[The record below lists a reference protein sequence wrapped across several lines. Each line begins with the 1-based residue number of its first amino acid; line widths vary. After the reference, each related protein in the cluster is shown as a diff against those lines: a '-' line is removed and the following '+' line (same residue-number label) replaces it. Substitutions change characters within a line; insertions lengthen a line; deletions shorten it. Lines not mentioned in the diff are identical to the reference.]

1 MLVGAFAF
9 NGRLLR
15 VSVRPD
21 YGLVKWAGAV
31 VGPESNQPPSGVFVC
46 VCENRTGVARSGA
59 LAMAVLRPAAWPDWF
74 EAERQQRATRP
85 PLNLPQSRARS
96 RPFVPDVRPWSLPL
110 TKPRHLQ
117 LADPWGGR
125 ERSARHCPPGRP
137 DRGEGLGRSVSA
149 SRTARSEWGRALHLR
164 TFPRPSLAIL
174 RGRFHPRPV
183 QKQDSGAR
191 VGRCYECAADLRA
204 AGDGVSSPWSSTSKA
219 SGWSCRPGPR

>member
-1 MLVGAFAF
+1 
-9 NGRLLR
+9 
-15 VSVRPD
+15 
-21 YGLVKWAGAV
+21 
-31 VGPESNQPPSGVFVC
+31 
-46 VCENRTGVARSGA
+46 
-59 LAMAVLRPAAWPDWF
+59 MAVFRPAAWPDWF

-96 RPFVPDVRPWSLPL
+96 RSFWQSGRPWSLPL

-125 ERSARHCPPGRP
+125 ERSARHCKPGRP

-149 SRTARSEWGRALHLR
+149 SRAARSEWGKAPLHLR

-191 VGRCYECAADLRA
+191 VGRCYAFAADRRS
-204 AGDGVSSPWSSTSKA
+204 AGDGVSSPWSSTSTERPCMMRWPAADQGGARSPDESTARPKA
-219 SGWSCRPGPR
+219 GDRRTSGRNGHDRKWV